1 LALAPVSSLRIFGLG
16 PGFKGLAGR
25 VFARGRASFRRIGPR
40 PFLAGKTGPG
50 TGIGAFPATSLFAFD
65 HRTCGV
71 YEISENRLDEGMKR
85 VSSILVV
92 DDDDQLRHLFS
103 TCLRGQGYEVLEAA
117 GGEQGLH
124 LAQTRFP
131 DLVLLDVQLP
141 DISGVEVCR
150 RIKTDPAMRDVFVA
164 LCSGEAISDEHK
176 VNGFQTGADEYL
188 VKPFGIQELLA
199 RVQTLIRLRN
209 TTAAL
214 RTSEEHHRRLIDIL
228 PDAVCLIHPK
238 GRLLAVNSQA
248 AAMLGF
254 SHTAELLHKSI
265 FDLTPPEEHERIQRD
280 FVVALKAGIIR
291 NLEYQMLKNDG
302 TLFEVELSATVSL
315 GINNQPAGL
324 LSVVRDITERKQAQE
339 ALQASDARFRQL
351 ADHIREVFWMSNAD
365 KSKIIY
371 VSPAY
376 EEIWGQSCESL
387 YASPANWFAAIHPE
401 DRQRVL
407 ENTRVK
413 QIAGEY
419 DEIFRILR
427 PDGSMRWIQDRAFPI
442 RDDAGNIYRIV
453 GIADDITK
461 RKQAWDALG
470 ESEARKRAIMQAALD
485 GIITIDHEGRMV
497 ELNSAAEKIFGHS
510 QSALIGE
517 NVMEV
522 IPNSF
527 RAWFQT
533 GLDNCFAGEK
543 GPVLGSRV
551 EMPALR
557 ADGSRFSAEFTITRI
572 RLAGHP
578 MFTLYIRD
586 ITQRKH
592 AEAELRSLPQ
602 RIIKAQEAERSRIA
616 QELHDG
622 INQLIASVKMRLRK
636 VEGSLPD
643 LKPAARE
650 ILSRCDRLLVK
661 VLEENRRIAH
671 NLRPTDLDNLGLAA
685 ACSSFC
691 NDIQLRT
698 HLKIDCRISASQ
710 KRLPPVVELHL
721 FRIVQEAINNID
733 KHAKANS
740 VSLQIR
746 YEGNFVVLHIQD
758 DGQGFDAKTIHVG
771 KRARHGLGL
780 TNMRERALSLGGSY
794 EIKSVPGE
802 GTTIT
807 VRVPVNTSAR
817 GTQSK
822 RERVAAE

>member
-1 LALAPVSSLRIFGLG
+1 
-16 PGFKGLAGR
+16 
-25 VFARGRASFRRIGPR
+25 
-40 PFLAGKTGPG
+40 
-50 TGIGAFPATSLFAFD
+50 
-65 HRTCGV
+65 
-71 YEISENRLDEGMKR
+71 MKR

-92 DDDDQLRHLFS
+92 DDDNQLRQLFS
-103 TCLRGQGYEVLEAA
+103 TCLRREGYEVLEAA
-117 GGEQGLH
+117 NGQSGLQ

-150 RIKTDPAMRDVFVA
+150 QIKTDPALRDVFVA
-164 LCSGEAISDEHK
+164 LCSGEATSDEHK

-188 VKPFGIQELLA
+188 VKPFGLQELLA

-248 AAMLGF
+248 VAMLGY
-254 SHTAELLHKSI
+254 SNTAELLHKSI
-265 FDLTPPEEHERIQRD
+265 FELAPVEEHERIKTD
-280 FVVALKAGIIR
+280 ILVALKAGIIR
-291 NLEYQMLKNDG
+291 NVEYTMLKKDG
-302 TLFEVELSATVSL
+302 TLFQVELSATVSL
-315 GINNQPAGL
+315 GINSQPAGL
-324 LSVVRDITERKQAQE
+324 LSVVRDITERKQAE
-339 ALQASDARFRQL
+339 AALQASDARFRQL

-365 KSKIIY
+365 KSNIIY

-376 EEIWGQSCESL
+376 EEIWGQSCQSL
-387 YASPANWFAAIHPE
+387 YDSPQNWFEAIHPE

-407 ENTRVK
+407 ENTHAK

-419 DEIFRILR
+419 DEIFRIIR
-427 PDGSMRWIQDRAFPI
+427 PDGTIRWIQDRAFPI
-442 RDDAGNIYRIV
+442 RDDAGEIYRIV

-497 ELNSAAEKIFGHS
+497 ELNSAAERIFGHS
-510 QSALIGE
+510 QSTLIGE

-522 IPNSF
+522 VPASF

-533 GLDNCFAGEK
+533 GLKNCFTGEK
-543 GPVLGSRV
+543 GPILGSRI
-551 EMPALR
+551 EMPAMR

-572 RLAGHP
+572 RLAGQP

-698 HLKIDCRISASQ
+698 NLQIECRISSSQ

-733 KHAKANS
+733 KHAKAKAIK
-740 VSLQIR
+740 LQIR
-746 YEGNFVVLHIQD
+746 YEGNFVVLRIQD
-758 DGQGFDAKTIHVG
+758 DGQGFDAKTINTG
-771 KRARHGLGL
+771 KRSRHGLGL
-780 TNMRERALSLGGSY
+780 TNMRERALSLGGTY
-794 EIKSVPGE
+794 EINSSPGL
-802 GTTIT
+802 GTDIT
-807 VRVPVNTSAR
+807 VRVPVSGMHR
-817 GTQSK
+817 GKSTK
-822 RERVAAE
+822 RERLSVA